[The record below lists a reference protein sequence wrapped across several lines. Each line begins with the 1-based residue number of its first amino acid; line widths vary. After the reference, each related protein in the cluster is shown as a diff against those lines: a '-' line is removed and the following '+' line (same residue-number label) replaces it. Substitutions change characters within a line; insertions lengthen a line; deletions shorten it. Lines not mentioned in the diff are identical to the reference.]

1 MVKRLQEGK
10 ENKNANNADKRAE
23 REKKKFEAAVKK
35 EVEAVLKR
43 KADGLPDPGEQST
56 ISNPKKR
63 KTKAVK
69 MVRDH
74 TKLGHLST

>member
-23 REKKKFEAAVKK
+23 KEKKKFEAAVKK

-43 KADGLPDPGEQST
+43 KAEGLPEPASQST
-56 ISNPKKR
+56 IPNPKKPKR
-63 KTKAVK
+63 KAMKK
-69 MVRDH
+69 VRDH